1 MPRGAVLAALAAAL
15 LFGAAA
21 PLLKPMADRLPPL
34 VVAGLLYVGAAL
46 AVTPVTWR
54 GTSRSSLDARSAR
67 RLAGAVIAGGVV
79 APVLMLVALRFASA
93 ASVALLLSLEVA
105 ATALLGALVFH
116 DPLGRRG
123 WAGIGAAVAAGA
135 MLAAGGGAPGVV
147 AALLVAAA
155 CVGWALDNHLT
166 ALIDTLPP
174 ARTTQVKGVV
184 AGVTSLLLAAWLT
197 PIMPSAADVGRVLLI
212 GGACYGLSIALYI
225 HAAQRLGAVRAQALF
240 ATAPFWGVALAA
252 ALRGDRL
259 TPAALAATGLA
270 AVAVVL
276 ILRDHH
282 GHPNRHQ
289 ATEHAHRHCHDDGHH
304 DHGHADLPPD
314 EEHAHPHVH
323 EAVEHSHHHVPDLH
337 HRHRHS

>member
-1 MPRGAVLAALAAAL
+1 
-15 LFGAAA
+15 
-21 PLLKPMADRLPPL
+21 
-34 VVAGLLYVGAAL
+34 
-46 AVTPVTWR
+46 
-54 GTSRSSLDARSAR
+54 
-67 RLAGAVIAGGVV
+67 
-79 APVLMLVALRFASA
+79 MLVALRFASA

-105 ATALLGALVFH
+105 ATAVLGALVFH

-123 WAGIGAAVAAGA
+123 WTGIGAAVAAGT
-135 MLAAGGGAPGVV
+135 MLATGGGAPGVV

-155 CVGWALDNHLT
+155 CVGWAFDNHLT

-184 AGVTSLLLAAWLT
+184 AGATNLLLAAWLT
-197 PIMPSAADVGRVLLI
+197 PSTPSAADVGRVLLI
-212 GGACYGLSIALYI
+212 GAACYGISIALYI

-282 GHPNRHQ
+282 GHAHIHE
-289 ATEHAHRHCHDDGHH
+289 AMAHAHRHRHDDEHH
-304 DHGHADLPPD
+304 HHRHADLPAD
-314 EEHAHPHVH
+314 AEHTHPHVH
-323 EAVEHSHHHVPDLH
+323 EVLEHSHRHVPDLH
-337 HRHRHS
+337 HRHRHGSHE